1 MGAGR
6 RKGVKFSKYAE
17 KLQSRRISVG
27 RKEWVWGSGNLLPR
41 VILQVIRGA
50 GGKKRFLSKTVTHV
64 FRGFL

>member
-27 RKEWVWGSGNLLPR
+27 RKEWVWGSGNILPR
-41 VILQVIRGA
+41 LILQVIRGV
-50 GGKKRFLSKTVTHV
+50 GEKK
-64 FRGFL
+64 GFSARQ